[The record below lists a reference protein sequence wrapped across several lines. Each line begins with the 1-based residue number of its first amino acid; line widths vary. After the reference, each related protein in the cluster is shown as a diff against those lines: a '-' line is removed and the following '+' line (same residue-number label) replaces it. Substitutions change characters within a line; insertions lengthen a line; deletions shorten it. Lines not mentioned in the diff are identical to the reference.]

1 MKLIRLSILALLFLA
16 SCGDSLIPRGKM
28 SRIIADLYVTDR
40 YVFSYHDLMKSADTS
55 KLYEPIINKYGYTT
69 QDFVNTIGYY
79 VERPAKLK
87 TIYAN
92 AKLILQA
99 EFASAE
105 AEVARKRSLDSLLV
119 EIEIRF
125 SQSAEAKIED
135 SHSRAIRWIYFPGKT
150 QKWSSAVPDSIAVRY
165 DAPVSAWWWSN
176 NMKTIQ
182 KPFNQYEKNR
192 STIHPARELQTDP
205 ERLPLH

>member
-1 MKLIRLSILALLFLA
+1 MKLIRLSILALLLLT

-28 SRIIADLYVTDR
+28 SKIIADIYVSDR
-40 YVFSYHDLMKSADTS
+40 YVFSDHDLMRGADTS
-55 KLYEPIINKYGYTT
+55 HLYGPIIKKYGYDTE
-69 QDFVNTIGYY
+69 DFVRTIGYY

-99 EFASAE
+99 ELASAN
-105 AEVARKRSLDSLLV
+105 AQVARKRSLDSLFA

-125 SQSAEAKIED
+125 AQIADSKIED
-135 SHSRAIRWIYFPGKT
+135 SHSRAIRWIYFPAKT
-150 QKWSSAVPDSIAVRY
+150 QKWSSAVPDSTAIRY

-192 STIHPARELQTDP
+192 STIHPARELRTDP

>member
-1 MKLIRLSILALLFLA
+1 MKLIRLSILALLLLT

-28 SRIIADLYVTDR
+28 SKIIADIYVSDR
-40 YVFSYHDLMKSADTS
+40 YVFSDHDLMRGADTS
-55 KLYEPIINKYGYTT
+55 HLYGPIIKKYGYDTE
-69 QDFVNTIGYY
+69 DFVRTIGYY

-99 EFASAE
+99 ELASANAQVE
-105 AEVARKRSLDSLLV
+105 RKRSLDSLFA

-125 SQSAEAKIED
+125 AQIADSKIED
-135 SHSRAIRWIYFPGKT
+135 SHSRAIRWIYFPAKT
-150 QKWSSAVPDSIAVRY
+150 QKWSSAVPDSAAIRY
-165 DAPVSAWWWSN
+165 DAPGSAWWWSN

-192 STIHPARELQTDP
+192 STIHSPRKLRPDS